1 MKVKIDDIIT
11 ADTVSGVRRQGK
23 VERIDVTGIQGQIN
37 SVSGVPEAMI
47 DYRLADGKLAWC
59 YLSQVVAVDSP
70 GE

>member
-1 MKVKIDDIIT
+1 MRVKIGDYIT
-11 ADTVSGVRRQGK
+11 ADTASGVRRQGK
-23 VERIDVTGIQGQIN
+23 VERIDVSGIQGQID

-59 YLSQVVAVDSP
+59 YLSQVVAVGSI